1 VFAVLALLS
10 VSAYAEGMEQSMEV
24 DAEGNPLRKPIIMHH
39 GSSPDHIAA
48 IGKIGKILS
57 REPLSANLKK
67 TNEDDDSV
75 THSINPVKVDVNP
88 SDIKKHIAKE
98 NMMHRNAAL
107 ARLRSKLA
115 KKLAKK
121 SGGKAKVAALKKAG
135 LRITKTGKIV
145 RKKSIFDDDDE
156 KVALEKEIRLLEK
169 LIAQGKKIWSALPEK
184 EARLAALR
192 KKIAEMAAGKA
203 KDAAKKKLKALLALL
218 DKVND
223 KIEALNNKLKQLLKR
238 KAAIEKQI
246 AKYRAIIA
254 GGNKA
259 KKPKPAAKGKKGA
272 AKKKKAKGK
281 ATAKGSGK
289 KKAVKK
295 ATKKAAKKAP
305 AKKVIL
311 KKAVKKAVK
320 KAAPKPKPAPAK
332 KAAKKAAPKKAPA
345 KPAPKAAAKPKAA
358 PKAAAKKGAKPAKK
372 GAKKK
377 KDAKKKAKLVKKF

>member
-1 VFAVLALLS
+1 MNGGLVVFAVLALLS
-10 VSAYAEGMEQSMEV
+10 VSAYAEGTEQSVEV
-24 DAEGNPLRKPIIMHH
+24 DLEGNPLRKPIIMNH

-57 REPLSANLKK
+57 REPLAANAVI
-67 TNEDDDSV
+67 TNEDDDSSS
-75 THSINPVKVDVNP
+75 HSILPVKVDINP
-88 SDIKKHIAKE
+88 ADIKKHIAKE

-107 ARLRSKLA
+107 ARLRAKLA
-115 KKLAKK
+115 KKLSKK
-121 SGGKAKVAALKKAG
+121 VGGKAKMAALKKAG
-135 LRITKTGKIV
+135 LRITKSGKIV

-156 KVALEKEIRLLEK
+156 KAALEKEIRLLEK

-254 GGNKA
+254 GGKKA
-259 KKPKPAAKGKKGA
+259 KSPKPAAKGSKKAKKAKKAKKSKKSKKSKKVKKAKKAKKAKKSKKTAKKPA
-272 AKKKKAKGK
+272 AKK
-281 ATAKGSGK
+281 
-289 KKAVKK
+289 
-295 ATKKAAKKAP
+295 
-305 AKKVIL
+305 
-311 KKAVKKAVK
+311 
-320 KAAPKPKPAPAK
+320 PAK
-332 KAAKKAAPKKAPA
+332 KAAKKPA
-345 KPAPKAAAKPKAA
+345 KKAAAKPKAA
-358 PKAAAKKGAKPAKK
+358 PKAKGK
-372 GAKKK
+372 GAKKGMKCTGKGKNK
-377 KDAKKKAKLVKKF
+377 KCKKAKTAKKPAAKL